1 MSLLLV
7 NMDCTLRE
15 PLNKQQ
21 YFQHPIKTNTRL
33 RGHLLPSDLTKDG
46 WIVVGLTNKGGVA
59 VGHKSIQHRTQE
71 QQYTLQVFP
80 ELREIYFCPDFE
92 GRNASASPFTSCIT
106 S

>member
-1 MSLLLV
+1 
-7 NMDCTLRE
+7 
-15 PLNKQQ
+15 
-21 YFQHPIKTNTRL
+21 
-33 RGHLLPSDLTKDG
+33 
-46 WIVVGLTNKGGVA
+46 VA